1 MPTFGLPDQRQEGP
15 GGPDHAVDVD
25 VSYHQVLPHRRQLHA
40 SHEVVARVVHQAP
53 QTWKL
58 KLCQT
63 LTYRTKVSTKPDSH

>member
-25 VSYHQVLPHRRQLHA
+25 VSYHQVLPHRRQLNA

-53 QTWKL
+53 QT
-58 KLCQT
+58 
-63 LTYRTKVSTKPDSH
+63 